1 MDMAL
6 LWDMCQGSCWEE
18 ASGISH
24 HVGKKLGPARGT
36 CWARCEKEAV
46 PLAFPTHCP
55 WAGLGCFTEVGRG
68 PLV

>member
-6 LWDMCQGSCWEE
+6 LWDMCQGLCWGE

-24 HVGKKLGPARGT
+24 HVGKKLGPAWGT

-46 PLAFPTHCP
+46 CP
-55 WAGLGCFTEVGRG
+55 SGISYTLSLGWAG
-68 PLV
+68 PLH